1 MMKNFNEALIRIRSR
16 SSNFV
21 EQGNAFEKLSKIY
34 FENDDIQ
41 KQQFNKIWHYKDW
54 AKENP
59 KFSKTD
65 IGIDLVGELKND
77 KGLAAIQCK
86 FFQPEYQITKEDLDS
101 FVSASSNEIFTRLI
115 LIDTSNQDLGSN
127 AKSMIDNLNKT
138 YQRIQK
144 FDLENSRID
153 WLEFVENE
161 KISLSKKKE
170 PLDHQ
175 IKAVAE
181 SKKHYSNDDRGKLI
195 MACGT
200 GKTYTSLKIAEA
212 IANKKFVLYMVP
224 SLALMS
230 QSIREWKN
238 DCEDDFIAFSACSD
252 KKVGRIS
259 NDSDQIQV
267 RLNELAIPATTDSKT
282 LAEEISKVEKNKM
295 RVVFS
300 TYQSIDVISEAQKKF
315 KMSSFDLI
323 ICDEAHR
330 TTGATFEDQEDS
342 HFVKIHEDKYV
353 KGKKRLYM
361 TATPKIFG
369 NKAKKKADEGSVE
382 LASMDDPK
390 KYGKEFFNRGF
401 NWAVENNLLSDY
413 KVVIL
418 AVDEG
423 LVNSNL
429 QKSLEDGTELKLT
442 DATKIIGVYKALAKV
457 GFDKKENEKLKPIR
471 KALAFSQSIEISKI
485 FEKEFS
491 NVINEYIDNENIK
504 DENKI
509 DLNVEVKHI
518 DGTFNADQRNHNLNW
533 LKGNT
538 EKNNCRILSNV
549 KCLSEGVDVPSL
561 DAIMFLHPK
570 KSQIDVVQ
578 AVGRVMRKAE
588 GKDLGYVIIPVTV
601 APGISPEKALND
613 NEKYKVVW
621 QIVNALRTHDERL
634 DSKVNMLSLGEDV
647 SDKIQIVTMSAEQDA
662 TTAKV
667 EDVKKKKQQKDK
679 EDDVVININNDDLE
693 KEDKKTSAE
702 EQMSFELDDL
712 SQAIKAKIV
721 QKCGTRDY
729 WENWANDIAKISQN
743 HINKINKILLNSKSE
758 EKKIFDKF
766 LKELRDDLNPE
777 ITENDAVEMIAQH
790 IITKPVFDTLFD
802 GNNFIKE
809 NSISRAIQLTIDKI
823 YPSENYQD
831 LDLLK
836 NFYNSVKR
844 RAQGI
849 ITSKGKTKLINE
861 LYERFF
867 KNAFPITTQKL
878 GIVYTPT
885 EIVDFM
891 IKTVQEILSEEFQKS
906 LNDRNINILDPFTGT
921 GTFITSLLQSNFIKK
936 ENVQYKYANE
946 LHANEVILL
955 AYYIATINIESVFH
969 SLMKNNYY
977 QPFEG
982 SVLTDTFHL
991 YEQERDMIADLLPDN
1006 SKKRTKQKKSKITVI
1021 ISNPPYSIGQKSEND
1036 NAQNVRYP
1044 NLDEKIRSTYA
1055 KDSVSVRQTALYD
1068 SYIRSFR
1075 WASDRIE
1082 DNGIVAFVTNG
1093 GWIDSKATDGFRKS
1107 IKDEFNKIFV
1117 FNLRGNART
1126 SRELRKKEGGNVFG
1140 EGTRTPISI
1149 TFLIKNS
1156 KIQKKGDIFYYDIGD
1171 YLNKKDK
1178 LKHIENSQSFY
1189 KFLKNKKAHKIT
1201 PDKKNNWI
1209 NKGSEK
1215 YYDFINLSSKSKF
1228 EKKTIFHLSSSGVV
1242 TSRDKWC
1249 YNFSKKKLAH
1259 NIKSTINFYNDQL
1272 NRIKNKNLD
1281 INEIK
1286 KIVNNDKTKISWS
1299 RGLFQKIQKKKK
1311 LFFDESKIMISQYR
1325 PFTKNYVYFDKD
1337 LNEVQYQLDK
1347 IFNKD
1352 TDHNQIITCTGTGNN
1367 NDFSALMISCIP
1379 DFQTMFNSQCYSLKN
1394 FSNIILDEGLFS
1406 NKSKNSNNFEENDNI
1421 TDVELENFRKFYSD
1435 KNISKINIFHYT
1447 YALLNSKNF
1456 IDQFSNN
1463 LKKESIRIPI
1473 IQNKDDFKKFV
1484 EIGKKLSDLHI
1495 NYEKTKKYPCEII
1508 NSSKNQKNLKENY
1521 RVEKMYFGKSNGEIN
1536 KSEIIYNKYISL
1548 KNIPLDAYNYLVNGK
1563 SPIEWV
1569 MDRQI
1574 LSKDKESGIINDPND
1589 YANETIKNPAYPLEL
1604 LQKMINLSIETL
1616 NLVKSL
1622 PKLEIIDNIKK

>member
-1 MMKNFNEALIRIRSR
+1 MASNFNKALDKIRAK
-16 SSNFV
+16 SSNTV
-21 EQGNAFEKLSKIY
+21 EQGTAFEKLSKIY

-41 KQQFNKIWHYKDW
+41 KQEFNKIWHYKDW

-59 KFSKTD
+59 SFSQTD
-65 IGIDLVGELKND
+65 IGIDLVGKLKDD

-86 FFQPEYQITKEDLDS
+86 FFKSEHQITKENLDS
-101 FVSASSNEIFTRLI
+101 FVSASSNKIFTRLI
-115 LIDTSNQDLGSN
+115 LIDTSNEDLGSN

-153 WLEFVENE
+153 WLDYIENE
-161 KISLSKKKE
+161 KITLSNKKD

-175 IKAVAE
+175 IKAIIEA
-181 SKKHYSNDDRGKLI
+181 KKYYASNDRGKMI

-212 IANKKFVLYMVP
+212 IANKKFILYMVP
-224 SLALMS
+224 SLSLMS

-238 DCEDDFIAFSACSD
+238 DCEEEFIAFSACSD
-252 KKVGRIS
+252 KKVGRVN
-259 NDSDQIQV
+259 NDNDQIQV
-267 RLNELAIPATTDSKT
+267 KLNELAIPATTDSKK
-282 LAEEISKVEKNKM
+282 LSEEISKIEKNEM
-295 RVVFS
+295 IVVFS
-300 TYQSIDVISEAQKKF
+300 TYQSIDVISDAQKKY
-315 KMSSFDLI
+315 KMNSFDLI

-330 TTGATFEDQEDS
+330 TTGATFEDQAES

-353 KGKKRLYM
+353 EGKKRLYM
-361 TATPKIFG
+361 TATPRIFG
-369 NKAKKKADEGSVE
+369 NKAKRKADEGRVE
-382 LASMDDPK
+382 LASMDDPE

-423 LVNSNL
+423 LVSSNL
-429 QKSLEDGTELKLT
+429 QKSIEEGSELKLT

-457 GFDKKENEKLKPIR
+457 GFDKKENEKLKPIK

-485 FEKEFS
+485 FEKEFT
-491 NVINEYIDNENIK
+491 NVINEYVKNENIK
-504 DENKI
+504 NENKV
-509 DLNVEVKHI
+509 DLNVEVQHV
-518 DGTFNADQRNHNLNW
+518 DGSFNADQRNNNLNW
-533 LKGNT
+533 LKDDTETNT
-538 EKNNCRILSNV
+538 CRILSNV

-601 APGISPEKALND
+601 APGVSPEKALND

-647 SDKIQIVTMSAEQDA
+647 SDKIEIVTMSAEQDA

-667 EDVKKKKQQKDK
+667 EDVAKKKPGKKKD
-679 EDDVVININNDDLE
+679 DDVVIDIDEDDT
-693 KEDKKTSAE
+693 KKDDDKPSAE

-729 WENWANDIAKISQN
+729 WENWASDIAQISQN
-743 HINKINKILLNSKSE
+743 HINKINKILLNSKSN
-758 EKKIFDKF
+758 EKKIFNKF
-766 LKELRDDLNPE
+766 LNELRDDLNPE
-777 ITENDAVEMIAQH
+777 ITENDAVEMLAQH

-802 GNNFIKE
+802 GNNFTKE
-809 NSISRAIQLTIDKI
+809 NSISKAIQKTIDKI
-823 YPSENYQD
+823 YPSKNYQD

-878 GIVYTPT
+878 GIVYTPI
-885 EIVDFM
+885 EVVDFM
-891 IKTVQEILSEEFQKS
+891 IKTVQEILKEEFNKTF
-906 LNDRNINILDPFTGT
+906 NDKNINILDPFTGT
-921 GTFITSLLQSNFIKK
+921 GTFITSLLQSDFLKKDNIK
-936 ENVQYKYANE
+936 YKYLNE
-946 LHANEVILL
+946 IHANEVVLL

-969 SLMKNNYY
+969 SLMKSNSY
-977 QPFEG
+977 QPFG
-982 SVLTDTFHL
+982 GTVLTDTFHL
-991 YEQERDMIADLLPDN
+991 YEQDRDMIADLLPDN

-1036 NAQNVRYP
+1036 NAQNVSYP

-1055 KDSVSVRQTALYD
+1055 KDSESVRQTALYD

-1082 DNGIVAFVTNG
+1082 EDGIVAFITNG
-1093 GWIDSKATDGFRKS
+1093 GWIDSKATDGFRKNL
-1107 IKDEFNKIFV
+1107 KDEFNKIFV

-1140 EGTRTPISI
+1140 EGTRTPIAI

-1156 KIQKKGDIFYYDIGD
+1156 KIKKKGEIFYYEIGD

-1178 LKHIENSQSFY
+1178 LKFIANSENFY
-1189 KFLKNKKAHKIT
+1189 KFLRNKKSYQIT

-1209 NKGSEK
+1209 NKGSEE
-1215 YYDFINLSSKSKF
+1215 YDNFINLSSKSKF
-1228 EKKTIFHLSSSGVV
+1228 EKKIIFHSSSSGVF

-1249 YNFSKKKLAH
+1249 YNFSKEKLIH
-1259 NIKSTINFYNDQL
+1259 NIKSTISFYNDQL
-1272 NRIKNKNLD
+1272 DKIRNKNPD

-1286 KIVNNDKTKISWS
+1286 KIVDNNKTKISWS
-1299 RGLFQKIQKKKK
+1299 RGLFQKLQKKKK
-1311 LFFDESKIMISQYR
+1311 LFFDEDKVMISQYR

-1337 LNEVQYQLDK
+1337 LNEVHYQLDK
-1347 IFNKD
+1347 IFNKKIE
-1352 TDHNQIITCTGTGNN
+1352 HNLIIACTGTGNS
-1367 NDFSALMISCIP
+1367 NDFSALMINCLP
-1379 DFQTMFNSQCYSLKN
+1379 DLQTMFNSQCYSLN
-1394 FSNIILDEGLFS
+1394 RFSNTILNEGLFS
-1406 NKSKNSNNFEENDNI
+1406 HKSKNSVNYEKNDNI
-1421 TDVELENFRKFYSD
+1421 NNVELENFRKFYSD
-1435 KNISKINIFHYT
+1435 KNINKNNIFY
-1447 YALLNSKNF
+1447 YIYGLLNSKHF

-1463 LKKESIRIPI
+1463 LKKERIRIPMVK
-1473 IQNKDDFKKFV
+1473 NKNDFKKFF
-1484 EIGKKLSDLHI
+1484 EIGKKLSEIHI
-1495 NYEKTKKYPCEII
+1495 NYEKIKKYPCKII
-1508 NSSKNQKNLKENY
+1508 NSSKNQKDPKDNY
-1521 RVEKMYFGKSNGEIN
+1521 KVEKMYFGKLNGVIN

-1548 KNIPLDAYNYLVNGK
+1548 QNIPLESYEYLVNGK
-1563 SPIEWV
+1563 PAIEWI
-1569 MDRQI
+1569 MDRQTI
-1574 LSKDKESGIINDPND
+1574 SIDKETKIVNDPND

-1604 LQKMINLSIETL
+1604 LQRIISLSIESQ
-1616 NLVKSL
+1616 NLIKSL
-1622 PKLEIIDNIKK
+1622 PALQIVNK